1 MNVPLKALEC
11 IEIGFKLI
19 QILSIK
25 KGMSIVN

>member
-11 IEIGFKLI
+11 IEIGFELI

>member
-11 IEIGFKLI
+11 IEIGFI